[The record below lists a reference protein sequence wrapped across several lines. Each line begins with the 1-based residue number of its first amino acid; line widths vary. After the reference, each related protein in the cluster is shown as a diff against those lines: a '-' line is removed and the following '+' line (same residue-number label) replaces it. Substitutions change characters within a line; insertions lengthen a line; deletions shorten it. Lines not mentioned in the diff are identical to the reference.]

1 VLSYQFDQPG
11 WMKKT
16 AMKTLRLFLS
26 ATNVFTIT
34 KYPGGDPETSND
46 AYSVNGGY
54 IDAGIYPAVRT
65 FSFGLKAA
73 FQ

>member
-1 VLSYQFDQPG
+1 
-11 WMKKT
+11 MK
-16 AMKTLRLFLS
+16 ALQLFLS

-34 KYPGGDPETSND
+34 KYPGSDPETSND